1 MDILVGISSNHAR
14 LTRRGNGEEACM
26 SFVIARDICFMPIDT
41 GSAAMPSS
49 SHPTFNSL
57 HPDFADTRQPAH
69 HALRPSSLLEL
80 FACIPSL
87 KDRYLGRGVAKKLKH
102 PRTLG
107 PCRPRFNHSSN
118 LHFSRSSVPYLCPSA
133 QTHRSYLFALNT
145 PTMEIQAGPLRSELG
160 SSKWGGGLG
169 EQRWARAA
177 DKGRFGST
185 ILRHECVSGVP
196 DDVHIALQPDAR
208 DQY

>member
-1 MDILVGISSNHAR
+1 
-14 LTRRGNGEEACM
+14 M

-107 PCRPRFNHSSN
+107 PCRPRFKRTLPLPERSN
-118 LHFSRSSVPYLCPSA
+118 SPKLPFRPEY
-133 QTHRSYLFALNT
+133 THDGDPGWTFAVRAWIF
-145 PTMEIQAGPLRSELG
+145 EV
-160 SSKWGGGLG
+160 GGRVRG
-169 EQRWARAA
+169 AA
-177 DKGRFGST
+177 MGQG
-185 ILRHECVSGVP
+185 CG
-196 DDVHIALQPDAR
+196 
-208 DQY
+208 